1 LNALK
6 KWIRDVSGP
15 DVSLKNTRV
24 MVTCAM
30 LLAVEVILN
39 STISIYI
46 MPYLR
51 ITFGFL
57 AVALCARLFGP
68 LPAMAISALSDF
80 LVLMLQGK
88 GGYYF
93 PGFTLTALLEGLV
106 YGLAFYKKD
115 VKLSNVLIA
124 QAVVALAL
132 HIGLNT
138 LWITMTQGKG
148 FVAILPARALAN
160 LVEYAIYV
168 PLLLGALRLL
178 ERQFRRA

>member
-1 LNALK
+1 MNALK
-6 KWIRDVSGP
+6 QWMKDISGP
-15 DVSLKNTRV
+15 NVSLKNTRV

-39 STISIYI
+39 STISIYV

-57 AVALCARLFGP
+57 AVAMCAWLFGP
-68 LPAMAISALSDF
+68 LPAMAVNALSDF
-80 LVLMLQGK
+80 LVLLMQGR

-106 YGLAFYKKD
+106 YGLAFYKKGGR
-115 VKLSNVLIA
+115 LPNVLIA
-124 QAVVALAL
+124 QGVVALFL

-138 LWITMTQGKG
+138 VWIMMTQGKG
-148 FVAILPARALAN
+148 LLAILPARAIAN
-160 LVEYAIYV
+160 IVEYAIYV
-168 PLLLGALRLL
+168 PLLIGALRLM
-178 ERQFRRA
+178 ERQFHRA